1 MKKIAHKNDKG
12 NIYLL
17 LASFMLIVAVAS
29 SCKKEGKELSS
40 TVQEVYSEGDA
51 LKIFDPGKKHF
62 TINIDGDIR
71 EYYVHIPTGYD
82 GTTAFPVVFMLHG
95 SGGNGLKFYN
105 ISGWVEEGEK
115 ENIITV
121 FPSSWKYDC
130 VVDDGIEKYN
140 AEKWNSYDL
149 VVCDN
154 NKKRNDVK
162 FLSSIIEKLK
172 QKYAINS
179 NRIYMVGFS
188 NGGEMAARCAVEL
201 SNKLAAVVS
210 CAGALPPNFN
220 ASPQRLLP
228 VFLQMGSADQ
238 KLMAKGGS
246 PTPFPMDIALVIS
259 TYPAIQNV
267 INAYTNCFALQPTYT
282 GPVGNANKY
291 LMVTYFG
298 ISGTPENI
306 FSFVEVKDLEHQY
319 PNGKN
324 HPLKGAEVHWNWMK
338 DFTLN

>member
-1 MKKIAHKNDKG
+1 MKKVFQKNDKK
-12 NIYLL
+12 NMYP
-17 LASFMLIVAVAS
+17 LIVSFILMVAITS
-29 SCKKEGKELSS
+29 GCKKEGKEISSDLQARCSDTNAAKLS
-40 TVQEVYSEGDA
+40 
-51 LKIFDPGKKHF
+51 DPGKKHF
-62 TINIDGDIR
+62 AVNVDGDIR

-82 GTTAFPVVFMLHG
+82 GSTRFPVVFMLHG
-95 SGGNGLKFYN
+95 SGGDGLKFYN
-105 ISGWVEEGEK
+105 ISGWVEEGDK

-130 VVDDGIEKYN
+130 VVDDGIEKHN

-162 FLSSIIEKLK
+162 FLGIVIEKLK
-172 QKYAINS
+172 KKFAVDTNK
-179 NRIYMVGFS
+179 IYMVGFS
-188 NGGEMAARCAVEL
+188 NGGEMAARCAIEL

-220 ASPQRLLP
+220 APSQRLLP
-228 VFLQMGSADQ
+228 VLLQMGSADE
-238 KLMAKGGS
+238 KLMAKVGS

-259 TYPAIQNV
+259 TYPAVQNV
-267 INAYTNCFALQPTYT
+267 INAYINCFALQSTYT

-291 LMVTYFG
+291 LTVTYPG

-306 FSFVEVKDLEHQY
+306 FSFVEVKDLTHQY
-319 PNGKN
+319 PNGIN

-338 DFTLN
+338 NFTLN

>member
-1 MKKIAHKNDKG
+1 MKKTFRKNDKG
-12 NIYLL
+12 YMYRLIILFVL
-17 LASFMLIVAVAS
+17 IIAMASG
-29 SCKKEGKELSS
+29 CKKDGKEIVSDLQETSSDNNVSKLS
-40 TVQEVYSEGDA
+40 E
-51 LKIFDPGKKHF
+51 PGKKHF
-62 TINIDGDIR
+62 AINVDGDIR
-71 EYYVHIPTGYD
+71 EYYVHIPAGYD
-82 GTTAFPVVFMLHG
+82 GSTAFPVVFMLHG

-115 ENIITV
+115 ENIITI

-130 VVDDGIEKYN
+130 VVDDGIEKHN

-149 VVCDN
+149 VVCNN

-172 QKYAINS
+172 QKFAVDT

-188 NGGEMAARCAVEL
+188 NGGEMAARCAIEL

-220 ASPQRLLP
+220 ATPKRLLP
-228 VFLQMGSADQ
+228 VLLQMGSADA
-238 KLMAKGGS
+238 KLMAKAGS
-246 PTPFPMDIALVIS
+246 PTPFPMDIPLVIS
-259 TYPAIQNV
+259 TYPTIQNV
-267 INAYTNCFALQPTYT
+267 INAYINCFALQPTYT
-282 GPVGNANKY
+282 GPIGNVNKY
-291 LMVTYFG
+291 LTVTYPG
-298 ISGTPENI
+298 ISGMPENI
-306 FSFVEVKDLEHQY
+306 FSFVEVKDLTHQY

-338 DFTLN
+338 NFTLN